1 MKHGLV
7 ALLSASVCVCACVAS
22 GQAQTATPSSS
33 AMAAPQTSAPVKDPV
48 SAALRIMLPRSQNN
62 ILGAIQAMPADKF
75 SFKPTPDQMTFG
87 HLVSHIA
94 DTNFFLCAKA
104 TDVPAPKPE
113 EVKDTD
119 SKDKLL
125 AAAKASFDFCND
137 VLSKMDDS
145 KLGDSIQL
153 FGPKQFPRAMAAL
166 YLANTWA
173 DHYAEAAQDLRLN
186 GILPPSAQ
194 PKK

>member
-1 MKHGLV
+1 MKRSLV
-7 ALLSASVCVCACVAS
+7 ALLFASVCVCACVAS

-33 AMAAPQTSAPVKDPV
+33 TMAAPQPTAPVKDPV
-48 SAALRIMLPRSQNN
+48 SASLRIMLPRSQNN

-75 SFKPTPDQMTFG
+75 SFKPTPEQMTFG
-87 HLVSHIA
+87 HLVTHIA
-94 DTNFFLCAKA
+94 DTNFFLCSKA
-104 TDVPAPKPE
+104 TDVPAPKAE

-145 KLGDSIQL
+145 KLGENIQL

-173 DHYAEAAQDLRLN
+173 DHYAEAATDLRLN

>member
-1 MKHGLV
+1 MKSIVMFL
-7 ALLSASVCVCACVAS
+7 CVGVGIGS
-22 GQAQTATPSSS
+22 GWAQS
-33 AMAAPQTSAPVKDPV
+33 AMAPASAAAPQASAPVKDPV
-48 SAALRIMLPRSQNN
+48 SASLRILITRSQTN
-62 ILGAIQAMPADKF
+62 ILGAIQSMPADKF
-75 SFKPTPDQMTFG
+75 GFKPTPDQMTFG
-87 HLVSHIA
+87 HLVTHIA

-104 TDVPAPKPE
+104 TDMPAPKAE

-166 YLANTWA
+166 FLANTWA